1 MLSAFKRVKNYFL
14 DEFLKSLI
22 EILNNYNK
30 KNSRY

>member
-1 MLSAFKRVKNYFL
+1 MISAFKRIRDYFL
-14 DEFLKSLI
+14 DEFLDSLI